1 MVKKIV
7 AVKTGVLKTIT
18 LSIVLLLALSSRCY
32 AQSYSESF
40 NDITTLAGSGW
51 VMTNASVAVGST
63 SWFQGN
69 NVGAGGPFDAYN
81 GATNAY
87 IGANYNNTGST
98 GTISNWLMAPNRT
111 LRNGDVLTFFTRK
124 PSPDTYAD
132 RLEVRLSTNGASTNV
147 GSGNAV
153 GDYTTLLVSVNP
165 SLVLGVYPTT
175 WTQYTITISGLPAPT
190 SGRMAFRYFVTSAG
204 LSGTNSD
211 YIGIDQVDYTP
222 YVCPAFT
229 MTTGGALTG
238 GGWGVSYSG
247 GLTQTGA
254 LGTPSYAVTAGA
266 LPPGLNLS
274 AGGTISGTPTALGTF
289 NFSVTVSDASGCSG
303 SQGYSIT
310 VIDPDDDGDGS
321 GNSVDNCSAVVNA
334 DQLDTDS
341 DSAGDACD
349 AFPNDPTETLDTD
362 GDTLGNNA
370 DNCPSVANPDQEDAD
385 SDNIGDACDTDV
397 DGDGTNNAT
406 DNCPTLANADQLDTD
421 SDNIGDACDS
431 TPNGD
436 DDNDGIDN
444 NADNCPQAANVNQE
458 DADSDDI
465 GDACDPDSTDPD
477 PGVLI
482 RKWGELKKDNFGIS
496 VANAGDVNNDGIDDV
511 VVGAYLWDKPILAS
525 KKKLKSTGRVYVYS
539 GRDGSELHALNMV
552 GERSGDW
559 FGYSVAGADVDGDGY
574 SDIIVGAPHWDVAKL
589 AENAALK
596 DAGKVYIYSGATGAI
611 IAGIS
616 GTAAGDNLGFAV
628 AKAGHVDADSNDDI
642 VIGVPKADVA
652 VIDSK
657 PLKDAGRALVCS
669 GADIVASSTCDVAT
683 ALFYVDGNTAGD
695 WLGRSVAGAGDVND
709 DDRDDVIVGMPKDDV
724 LGKKD
729 AGTAVVYDGATGQEW
744 ARATGENAG
753 DWFGYAVSS
762 AGDLDG
768 DGNADIVVG
777 AYKHDVVNATTGKLM
792 KDAGAVYAYSC
803 VTQGACQP
811 LFISGIYGEAAG
823 DRLGYS
829 VAAGGDLDADGQLD
843 VVAGAPG
850 RDTVL
855 PPAAGKTKGKTLKD
869 TGAVYLLD
877 GSNGQSLHSPLM
889 GLRAKDN
896 RGICLANGGDIDL
909 DGYSDII
916 TAAPKAD
923 TVNVDTLKPVKDIGF
938 VEVMSGKVATGH

>member
-7 AVKTGVLKTIT
+7 AIKTEVLKTIT

-51 VMTNASVAVGST
+51 VMTNASIAVGST

-111 LRNGDVLTFFTRK
+111 LRNGDVLTFYTRK
-124 PSPDTYAD
+124 PSPDNYAD

-153 GDYTTLLVSVNP
+153 GDYTTLLMSVNP

-175 WTQYTITISGLPAPT
+175 WTLYTITISGLPAPT

-238 GGWGVSYSG
+238 GAWGVSYSG

-254 LGTPSYAVTAGA
+254 LGAPSYAVTAGA
-266 LPPGLNLS
+266 LPPGLTLS

-289 NFSVTVSDASGCSG
+289 NFTATVNDASGCSG
-303 SQGYSIT
+303 SQSYSIT
-310 VIDPDDDGDGS
+310 VIDPDDDGDS
-321 GNSVDNCSAVVNA
+321 FGNSVDNCPTVTNA

-465 GDACDPDSTDPD
+465 GDACDPDPTDPN
-477 PGVLI
+477 PGVLL
-482 RKWGELKKDNFGIS
+482 RKWGELKKDTFGIS

-511 VVGAYLWDKPILAS
+511 VVGAYLWDKPIPDS
-525 KKKLKSTGRVYVYS
+525 TKKLKSTGRVYVYS
-539 GRDGSELHALNMV
+539 GSDGSELHALQMA
-552 GERSGDW
+552 GESSGDW

-574 SDIIVGAPHWDVAKL
+574 SDVIVGAPRWDISKSDTQ
-589 AENAALK
+589 AALK
-596 DAGKVYIYSGATGAI
+596 DTGKVYIYSGATGDL
-611 IAGIS
+611 IASVVGA
-616 GTAAGDNLGFAV
+616 AAGDNLGLAV
-628 AKAGHVDADSNDDI
+628 ARAGHVDADSNDDI
-642 VIGVPKADVA
+642 VIGVPKADVE
-652 VIDSK
+652 VVDSK

-669 GADIVASSTCDVAT
+669 GAGIVASSTCDAAT
-683 ALFYVDGNTAGD
+683 ALFLVDGMTAGD
-695 WLGRSVAGAGDVND
+695 WLGRSVAGAGDVNGD
-709 DDRDDVIVGMPKDDV
+709 GLDDVIVGMPKADV
-724 LGKKD
+724 SDKKD
-729 AGTAVVYDGATGQEW
+729 AGTAVVYDGATGQAW
-744 ARATGENAG
+744 AQVTGENAA
-753 DWFGYAVSS
+753 DWFGYTVSG

-768 DGNADIVVG
+768 DGYADIAVG
-777 AYKHDVVNATTGKLM
+777 AYKHDATNGVTSKLM

-803 VTQGACQP
+803 AIQDACQP
-811 LFISGIYGEAAG
+811 LFVSYGEAAG
-823 DRLGYS
+823 DRFGYS
-829 VAAGGDLDADGQLD
+829 VAAGGDIDADGQPD

-855 PPAAGKTKGKTLKD
+855 PPAVGKTKGKTLKD
-869 TGAVYLLD
+869 AGAVYLLD
-877 GSNGQSLHSPLM
+877 GFTGLSLHSPLM
-889 GLRAKDN
+889 GLRANDN

-916 TAAPKAD
+916 TATPKAD
-923 TVNVDTLKPVKDIGF
+923 NMNPNTLKPVKDVGF
-938 VEVMSGKVATGH
+938 IEVMSGKIATGH